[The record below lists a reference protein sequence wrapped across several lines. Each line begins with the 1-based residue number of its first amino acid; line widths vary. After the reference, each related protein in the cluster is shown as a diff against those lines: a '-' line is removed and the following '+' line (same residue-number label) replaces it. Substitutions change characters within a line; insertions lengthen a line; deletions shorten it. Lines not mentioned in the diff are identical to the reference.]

1 MRILLVEDNREL
13 AGWLARA
20 LQKNNYKVDCA
31 HDGASA
37 DHLLYTQ
44 TYALVVLDLALPKLD
59 GREVL
64 RRLRAR
70 KDNVPVL
77 ILTASSSAADC
88 VNGLDIGAD
97 DYVSKPFDVAA
108 LEARMRAL
116 LRRSAG
122 QRNPVVQ
129 CGSLSYDSNTREFS
143 LSDERLALTPREHAV
158 LEALVMNMGR
168 TVSKTYLADRLISM
182 NEDVTAEAIEVYV
195 HRVRKKLEGGSA
207 SIITLRGLGYLLRDH
222 AV

>member
-20 LQKNNYKVDCA
+20 LQKENYKVDCVY
-31 HDGASA
+31 DGVSA

-44 TYALVVLDLALPKLD
+44 TYALVVLDLSLPKLD

-70 KDNVPVL
+70 RDNVPVL
-77 ILTASSSAADC
+77 ILTASNTPADC

-122 QRNPVVQ
+122 QRNPLVQ
-129 CGSLSYDSNTREFS
+129 CGSLTYDSNTRQFS
-143 LSDERLALTPREHAV
+143 LNDERVALTPREHAV
-158 LEALVMNMGR
+158 LEVLMFNMGK
-168 TVSKTYLADRLISM
+168 TVSKASLADSLISI
-182 NEDVTAEAIEVYV
+182 NEEVTADAIEVYV
-195 HRVRKKLEGGSA
+195 HRVRRKLEGGSA
-207 SIITLRGLGYLLRDH
+207 SIITLRGLGYLLREH
-222 AV
+222 AL